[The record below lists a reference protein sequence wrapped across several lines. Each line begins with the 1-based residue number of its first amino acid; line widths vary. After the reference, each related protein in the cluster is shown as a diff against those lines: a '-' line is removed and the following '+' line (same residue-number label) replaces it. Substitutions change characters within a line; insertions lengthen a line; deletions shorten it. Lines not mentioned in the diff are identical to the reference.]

1 MGGQYAMKAG
11 NRRFPGKIAENKL
24 TAAGQ
29 TVTIE
34 YVQKSP
40 SELAGTYT
48 SRNGSFSGTFR
59 KQ

>member
-1 MGGQYAMKAG
+1 LRNTTALPAADFRSMGGQYAMKAG

-40 SELAGTYT
+40 S
-48 SRNGSFSGTFR
+48 
-59 KQ
+59 